1 MEDTTTMRRSEGS
14 DPAVTREAA
23 IEVARSLHDDK
34 CEDVVVLDVQGL
46 TSVSDYVVIASGTSD
61 RQMRSAATNAAEVAE
76 RYSCGIY
83 RRSDDERSTWIV
95 LDCVDIVVHVFE
107 PNTRAHYDLEMM
119 WGDAPRVEWERP
131 GQKNRDYAG
140 LQE

>member
-1 MEDTTTMRRSEGS
+1 M
-14 DPAVTREAA
+14 
-23 IEVARSLHDDK
+23 
-34 CEDVVVLDVQGL
+34 VLDVTGL
-46 TSVSDYVVIASGTSD
+46 SHVSDYVVIASGTSD
-61 RQMRSAATNAAEVAE
+61 RQMHSAATNAADVSE
-76 RYSCGIY
+76 RHGSGVY

-119 WGDAPRVEWERP
+119 WGDAPRVDWERP
-131 GQKNRDYAG
+131 GQKNRNYAG

>member
-1 MEDTTTMRRSEGS
+1 MEEATVKKVERS
-14 DPAVTREAA
+14 DPAVTKATA
-23 IEVARSLHDDK
+23 IEVARSLFDDK

-46 TSVSDYVVIASGTSD
+46 SHVSDFVVIASGTSD
-61 RQMRSAATNAAEVAE
+61 RQMHSAATNAAEVAG
-76 RYSCGIY
+76 RSGFGVY

>member
-1 MEDTTTMRRSEGS
+1 MDETTAKRAEQS
-14 DPAVTREAA
+14 DPAVTRAA
-23 IEVARSLHDDK
+23 AVEVARSLFDDK
-34 CEDVVVLDVQGL
+34 CDDVVVLDVTGL
-46 TSVSDYVVIASGTSD
+46 SHVTDFVIIASGTSD
-61 RQMRSAATNAAEVAE
+61 RQMHSAATNAAEVAE
-76 RYSCGIY
+76 RHGFGVY
-83 RRSDDERSTWIV
+83 RRSDDERTTWIV

-131 GQKNRDYAG
+131 GQKNRNYAG